1 MHTYIHTCV
10 LTFLPTYLYIYTFQ
24 SVYKHLAQDLRANA
38 ERSGAQR
45 HPRRGRV
52 FVQRPYAHEVPACI
66 LVVATKVL

>member
-1 MHTYIHTCV
+1 MR
-10 LTFLPTYLYIYTFQ
+10 TYLLTYLLIYIYTFQ

>member
-10 LTFLPTYLYIYTFQ
+10 LTYLPTYLYIYTFQ

>member
-1 MHTYIHTCV
+1 MHTYIHT
-10 LTFLPTYLYIYTFQ
+10 
-24 SVYKHLAQDLRANA
+24 YKHLAQDLRANA

>member
-1 MHTYIHTCV
+1 MR
-10 LTFLPTYLYIYTFQ
+10 TYLLTYLLI
-24 SVYKHLAQDLRANA
+24 YKHLAQDLRANA